1 MTLCLMKDNNKI
13 TLRKYIN
20 IFTEAEW
27 TIRKTFRIKSEER
40 KGRKLFSKRFG
51 NEK

>member
-27 TIRKTFRIKSEER
+27 TIK
-40 KGRKLFSKRFG
+40 KLSVLKVKR
-51 NEK
+51 EKAENYF